1 MTKRPV
7 VSALFI
13 SILSAFYA
21 FLFIFISGHME
32 FRRMVHPEGT
42 LKIPFIN
49 AFTGFIMGNNMK
61 YIGYAIIVI
70 AAIILV
76 ITLLRRKEYDEYQQ
90 SIQTKCALAV
100 GILTIHHT
108 IIPKF
113 SIIYIHHQRLHQAAL
128 TPSTTSPSINKI
140 PISAAPSAS
149 SVSQCKCRQYQ

>member
-7 VSALFI
+7 INALFI

-32 FRRMVHPEGT
+32 FRRMVHLKGT

-70 AAIILV
+70 AAVILV

-90 SIQTKCALAV
+90 SIQTQCALAV
-100 GILTIHHT
+100 GILTIVMVPLLLLFILSDPNYSIEFIFLF
-108 IIPKF
+108 IIIHWF
-113 SIIYIHHQRLHQAAL
+113 CVLITDLIYVVKYSR
-128 TPSTTSPSINKI
+128 
-140 PISAAPSAS
+140 
-149 SVSQCKCRQYQ
+149 